1 MQQLIVTIV
10 LLFSISVVAQT
21 TSENKLNGQTIKVSV
36 NNALSD
42 KGIIHFAVHSKET
55 FMKAEAVYRK
65 SSKIK
70 NGEAIV
76 SFEDVPKGE
85 YAVICFHDENEN
97 GQMDFEL
104 NGMPKE
110 NYGTSNNPMSFGP
123 PQFEPSKFE
132 VKNED
137 LSLEIKF

>member
-1 MQQLIVTIV
+1 MQKIILT
-10 LLFSISVVAQT
+10 LALTFSLAVVGQSA
-21 TSENKLNGQTIKVSV
+21 SENELKGKTIKVTV

-42 KGIIHFAVHSKET
+42 KGIINFGLHSNET
-55 FMKAEAVYRK
+55 FMKAPGIDSQA
-65 SSKIK
+65 SKIENGVATVTFK
-70 NGEAIV
+70 N
-76 SFEDVPKGE
+76 VPEGN

-97 GQMDFEL
+97 GMMDFET

-110 NYGTSNNPMSFGP
+110 SYGSSNNPFLCGP
-123 PQFEPSKFE
+123 PDFELSKFE